1 MNNILF
7 FDWGL
12 KQNKSY
18 RYRFNL
24 KLKIEDAIYSN
35 VVLPTREDYIN
46 IINAVKEN
54 AKNIYLSL
62 DSEKIIGKI
71 NDIVI
76 ENNNITFDLYFDFYE
91 DVLGVDGLLGVPV
104 FKTFNIRYFG
114 LNKSQGLVYIIRNV
128 NGIIS
133 GTFNPYN
140 TNYNYNFSGHISS
153 NATIGRDYI
162 NINMFDFRMVQPG
175 QYTPIYFNRT
185 NIERFLSKN
194 DAIIIIKR

>member
-46 IINAVKEN
+46 TINAVKEN
-54 AKNIYLSL
+54 AKNIYLFS

-71 NDIVI
+71 NDIVV
-76 ENNNITFDLYFDFYE
+76 ENNDITFDLHFDFYE
-91 DVLGVDGLLGVPV
+91 DILGIDGLLGVPV
-104 FKTFNIRYFG
+104 FKTLNIRYFG
-114 LNKSQGLVYIIRNV
+114 LNKSSDLVYIISNT
-128 NGIIS
+128 NGTIS

-140 TNYNYNFSGHISS
+140 TNYNYNFNADISS
-153 NATIGRDYI
+153 RSTIGRNYI
-162 NINMFDFRMVQPG
+162 NIRMYDFRMIQPG
-175 QYTPIYFNRT
+175 QYTPIYFNRI

-194 DAIIIIKR
+194 DAIITIKR